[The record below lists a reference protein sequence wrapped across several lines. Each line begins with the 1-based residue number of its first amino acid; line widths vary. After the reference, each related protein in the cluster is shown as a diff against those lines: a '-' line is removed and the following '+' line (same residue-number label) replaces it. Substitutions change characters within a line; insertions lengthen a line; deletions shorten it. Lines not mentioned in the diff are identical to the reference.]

1 MAPSNTY
8 NRCDTMEVFDAADL
22 DLLLKGHH
30 LTFWYSHSLSRAVKV
45 SAGMPNGVRSLARRQ
60 YCAASYVAQN
70 HRTASQLPT
79 WINKD

>member
-1 MAPSNTY
+1 
-8 NRCDTMEVFDAADL
+8 MEVFDARDA

-30 LTFWYSHSLSRAVKV
+30 LTFWYSLKVVVHSLSRAVKV